1 MQLGWEYENCS
12 LDAMSCQHSAW
23 QHDVMNVGRMF
34 WKCCANACGNQLH
47 FTVTLNR
54 KTYTNDQLLNERFVR
69 MQMDNGGTQLH
80 WNTCIFQMSHHVT
93 PTGRTCNYILLSSLY
108 LHVYLLNC
116 INQYILFD
124 FFVDMF
130 SIFLN
135 MFILCASVSF
145 LYVGSLA
152 EFLGASYSKPWPVAD
167 RWKSRLLFSM
177 QQRWRKSTKVLSENM
192 LGTQQC
198 KISDGYMYDIYIYI
212 YKGGCFLNFGEGRD
226 VKLLIS
232 GTLICS
238 RRSIMVR
245 PSVTQTWPFLDLDL
259 AAFLGPWNATLLLYI
274 PENRSLRIAGK

>member
-69 MQMDNGGTQLH
+69 MQMDSGGTQLH

-124 FFVDMF
+124 FFCWHVLNISQYVHFMR
-130 SIFLN
+130 IRFLP
-135 MFILCASVSF
+135 LCWI
-145 LYVGSLA
+145 
-152 EFLGASYSKPWPVAD
+152 P
-167 RWKSRLLFSM
+167 
-177 QQRWRKSTKVLSENM
+177 
-192 LGTQQC
+192 
-198 KISDGYMYDIYIYI
+198 
-212 YKGGCFLNFGEGRD
+212 GRIPRS
-226 VKLLIS
+226 KLLQA
-232 GTLICS
+232 LA
-238 RRSIMVR
+238 RRGSMKVKAF
-245 PSVTQTWPFLDLDL
+245 VLY
-259 AAFLGPWNATLLLYI
+259 AAEVKEEQP
-274 PENRSLRIAGK
+274 RC